1 MEFEGKLEYETHKSK
16 CTLECGG
23 FNIMTHLLNF
33 FLTSLQEQRPIYSFE
48 VTGDYIYDV
57 AWSPI
62 HPSVFADVD
71 GNGRLNLWNLN
82 NDTELPSATVQVDGP
97 AALNRVSWTQSGLH
111 VTAGDDMGKI
121 WVYDV
126 GEVQITQHET

>member
-1 MEFEGKLEYETHKSK
+1 M
-16 CTLECGG
+16 
-23 FNIMTHLLNF
+23 
-33 FLTSLQEQRPIYSFE
+33 
-48 VTGDYIYDV
+48 
-57 AWSPI
+57 
-62 HPSVFADVD
+62 D

-126 GEVQITQHET
+126 GEVKLNKQQSIGVQVRLLMFPFYHFLQQLANPRPDDWSKFAKTLAELKNNQTGDDLDQLSISSR

>member
-1 MEFEGKLEYETHKSK
+1 MLVF
-16 CTLECGG
+16 
-23 FNIMTHLLNF
+23 LL
-33 FLTSLQEQRPIYSFE
+33 LTVPLLTKQEQRPIYSFE

-97 AALNRVSWTQSGLH
+97 AALNRVSWTSSGQH
-111 VTAGDDMGKI
+111 VIAGDDMGKI

-126 GEVQITQHET
+126 GEVSVNYKWKCLNPCVVRGEPAYDVLFL